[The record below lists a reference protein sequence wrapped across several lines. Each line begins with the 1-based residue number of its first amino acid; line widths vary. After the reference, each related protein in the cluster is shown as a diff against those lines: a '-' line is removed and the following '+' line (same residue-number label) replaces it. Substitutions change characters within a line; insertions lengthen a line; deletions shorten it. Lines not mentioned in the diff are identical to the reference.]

1 MGQDAE
7 EFGPAWAAT
16 VGGQPKEPFDERQDA
31 RRHAVRVDA
40 LQIEV
45 TAARAMSVMT
55 EDGGHSASIKPKP
68 ACVTSPGFESDQ
80 PAHGIDCTS
89 TT

>member
-16 VGGQPKEPFDERQDA
+16 VRGQAEKSLDGRQDA
-31 RRHAVRVDA
+31 RRHAVGGDS

-45 TAARAMSVMT
+45 AAA
-55 EDGGHSASIKPKP
+55 
-68 ACVTSPGFESDQ
+68 
-80 PAHGIDCTS
+80 
-89 TT
+89 